1 MKTTDLFT
9 RNRSAQRL
17 NESLS
22 KMFGTQL
29 DLDSFDTPKLEDARN
44 KLRTQIH
51 TARQESGF
59 NETIENETLSKAQ
72 FMHDAIVAELMDRQ
86 EHIVDTSVQEGND
99 EVASVLGRIADEEDF
114 DALYE
119 LFSDR
124 GPVGEY
130 LQDQIADITGET
142 GLHPKDDFERI
153 EGMIMDRIQQE
164 FGGQNNDDEGGET
177 DDAYALSSAGF
188 GSDEDYESIETED
201 APSRMSMAQE
211 LYKSNPDLDSED
223 DILNAG
229 FAIMKQRDGAKA
241 ARYYFSYDED
251 FPSDFISEY
260 KWLQRHEHD
269 VGEDLTMER
278 DRDPEDWDEGNTEPP
293 NNFAV
298 SINGKQWKVFK
309 GRGQY
314 AEDDREKQHY
324 QQLRAWAAKKS
335 ESTGKK
341 WEVNVTGAPATESIQ
356 TELSKNTLK
365 SYQDKAGKEIVH
377 TMTSGDYMTTDKS
390 AKKVMNRMRGSEK
403 ADNKIYK
410 KENESIQRTQGE
422 SMSNLREGEVQQASA
437 IVTAKTMVDRVSR
450 WIEELSSMENDTL
463 LQLGDSIR
471 DEMGQEQAKGF
482 ISSVAP
488 AIQQALENL
497 KSTRET
503 MATGVRQLTG
513 EEQGAEMLGSEP
525 AGMGDEMEPA
535 EPDTMN
541 MGDEMGGE
549 DEFAAAEPAAG
560 GLGDAGREQRESIN
574 RSSSLLK
581 VLAG

>member
-1 MKTTDLFT
+1 MRTTDLFKN
-9 RNRSAQRL
+9 NRSSKRL

-22 KMFGTQL
+22 KTFGTKL
-29 DLDSFDTPKLEDARN
+29 DLESFDTPKLEDARN

-72 FMHDAIVAELMDRQ
+72 FMHDAIVAELMDRE

-164 FGGQNNDDEGGET
+164 FGGQSNDDEGGET
-177 DDAYALSSAGF
+177 DDGYALASAGF

-201 APSRMSMAQE
+201 ASSRMSMAQE

-269 VGEDLTMER
+269 VGEDVTMER

-293 NNFAV
+293 NNFAIY
-298 SINGKQWKVFK
+298 INGKKWKVFA
-309 GRGQY
+309 GRGTY
-314 AEDDREKQHY
+314 ADDHREKAQY
-324 QQLRAWAAKKS
+324 QQLRDMCAKKS
-335 ESTGKK
+335 AATGKK
-341 WEVNVTGAPATESIQ
+341 WTVHVTGEPATESV
-356 TELSKNTLK
+356 N
-365 SYQDKAGKEIVH
+365 Y
-377 TMTSGDYMTTDKS
+377 
-390 AKKVMNRMRGSEK
+390 
-403 ADNKIYK
+403 
-410 KENESIQRTQGE
+410 ESINTGE
-422 SMSNLREGEVQQASA
+422 DMRNLREGEIQQASA
-437 IVTAKTMVDRVSR
+437 IVTAKTMVDRVGR
-450 WIEELSSMENDTL
+450 WIEELSGMENDTL
-463 LQLGDSIR
+463 LTLGDSIR
-471 DEMGQEQAKGF
+471 DEMGAEQAKTF
-482 ISSVAP
+482 ISSCAP
-488 AIQQALENL
+488 AIQAALENL
-497 KSTRET
+497 KATREALST
-503 MATGVRQLTG
+503 SVRALTG
-513 EEQGAEMLGSEP
+513 EEQGAEMLGGEP
-525 AGMGDEMEPA
+525 AGMGGDEMGPA
-535 EPDTMN
+535 EPDAMN
-541 MGDEMGGE
+541 MGDEMGDLGG
-549 DEFAAAEPAAG
+549 DEFAASDAGAG

-574 RSSSLLK
+574 RSNSLLK

>member
-1 MKTTDLFT
+1 
-9 RNRSAQRL
+9 
-17 NESLS
+17 
-22 KMFGTQL
+22 
-29 DLDSFDTPKLEDARN
+29 
-44 KLRTQIH
+44 
-51 TARQESGF
+51 
-59 NETIENETLSKAQ
+59 
-72 FMHDAIVAELMDRQ
+72 
-86 EHIVDTSVQEGND
+86 
-99 EVASVLGRIADEEDF
+99 
-114 DALYE
+114 
-119 LFSDR
+119 
-124 GPVGEY
+124 
-130 LQDQIADITGET
+130 
-142 GLHPKDDFERI
+142 
-153 EGMIMDRIQQE
+153 
-164 FGGQNNDDEGGET
+164 
-177 DDAYALSSAGF
+177 
-188 GSDEDYESIETED
+188 
-201 APSRMSMAQE
+201 
-211 LYKSNPDLDSED
+211 
-223 DILNAG
+223 
-229 FAIMKQRDGAKA
+229 MKQRDGAKA

-260 KWLQRHEHD
+260 KWLQRQEHD

-324 QQLRAWAAKKS
+324 RQLKDWAAKKS

-341 WEVNVTGAPATESIQ
+341 WEVNVTGAPAT
-356 TELSKNTLK
+356 
-365 SYQDKAGKEIVH
+365 
-377 TMTSGDYMTTDKS
+377 
-390 AKKVMNRMRGSEK
+390 
-403 ADNKIYK
+403 
-410 KENESIQRTQGE
+410 ESIQRTQGE

-513 EEQGAEMLGSEP
+513 EEQGAEMLGGEP
-525 AGMGDEMEPA
+525 AGMGGDEMGPA
-535 EPDTMN
+535 EPDAMN
-541 MGDEMGGE
+541 MGGDIGGE

>member
-1 MKTTDLFT
+1 MKTQDLFT
-9 RNRSAQRL
+9 FNRSAARINESIEKTFGQRL
-17 NESLS
+17 NLE
-22 KMFGTQL
+22 
-29 DLDSFDTPKLEDARN
+29 SFDLQKLEDARN

-51 TARQESGF
+51 DARSQSGF
-59 NETIENETLSKAQ
+59 NENIENEAMTKAQ
-72 FMHDAIVAELMDRQ
+72 WMLDAIVAEIMDRE
-86 EHIVDTSVQEGND
+86 EHIVDTTMQEGEDD
-99 EVASVLGRIADEEDF
+99 EVAAVLGRIADEEDF
-114 DALYE
+114 DQLYD
-119 LFSDR
+119 LMGDT
-124 GPVGEY
+124 GPVGKY
-130 LQDQIADITGET
+130 LQDQIQDITAET
-142 GLHPKDDFERI
+142 GLDPKDDFQRI
-153 EGMIMDRIQQE
+153 ESIIMDRIQQE

-177 DDAYALSSAGF
+177 DDNYALASAGF
-188 GSDEDYESIETED
+188 GSDEDYESIETE
-201 APSRMSMAQE
+201 
-211 LYKSNPDLDSED
+211 
-223 DILNAG
+223 
-229 FAIMKQRDGAKA
+229 
-241 ARYYFSYDED
+241 
-251 FPSDFISEY
+251 
-260 KWLQRHEHD
+260 
-269 VGEDLTMER
+269 GE
-278 DRDPEDWDEGNTEPP
+278 RDPEDWDEGNTEPP

-314 AEDDREKQHY
+314 ADDAAERKHY
-324 QQLRAWAAKKS
+324 YQLKDWAAKKS

-341 WEVNVTGAPATESIQ
+341 WEVHVTGAPAT
-356 TELSKNTLK
+356 
-365 SYQDKAGKEIVH
+365 
-377 TMTSGDYMTTDKS
+377 
-390 AKKVMNRMRGSEK
+390 
-403 ADNKIYK
+403 
-410 KENESIQRTQGE
+410 ESIQRTQGE

-513 EEQGAEMLGSEP
+513 EEQGAEMLGGEP
-525 AGMGDEMEPA
+525 TDMGDEMGPA
-535 EPDTMN
+535 EPDAMN
-541 MGDEMGGE
+541 MGDEMGDMGAE